1 VRLSLRISK
10 IGQVWRWYFEDMDA
24 AGFMEESPD
33 FSTWRDAEA
42 AARAAHPEVED
53 RRVFRHLVRDRSSA
67 YEDSL

>member
-24 AGFMEESPD
+24 GGFIEQSED
-33 FSTWRDAEA
+33 FGTWREAEA
-42 AARAAHPEVED
+42 AGRAAHPKVED
-53 RRVFRHLVRDRSSA
+53 RRVFLHLVRGYGTA